1 MSNTDRNA
9 KRNRRRKR
17 SGLIE
22 ITNGLLTLV
31 VLGLVVLGGAF
42 LYGAS
47 QFYAPAVKVE
57 TNFTVERGS
66 SVMTTAKRLEE
77 QGLIPQNQL
86 IPSEWLFWAGA
97 KALRK
102 DDDIKAGVY
111 ALKADYSMSDVL
123 KEITEGK
130 PIDFFVNVIPGE
142 TSFQVVARLND
153 PAQNLTGGA
162 VTLPAEGSLLAIRY
176 DFFPGDT
183 RQSVLEA
190 MQQKMQARLAEIWA
204 ARDPAI
210 DAVIKSPAELV
221 ILASIVE
228 KETGLASER
237 PQVAAVFI
245 NRLKKGMRLQTDPSV
260 LYGVTGGKEVLSRS
274 PTSKELKAETP
285 YNTYQI
291 AGLPAGPIANP
302 GEDALLAAAHPA
314 ATKDLYFVAK
324 SASPADG
331 HLFAETYAQHRKN
344 VTAYRK
350 AAAEAESE
358 SDKEALEAAEAT
370 AAGEVVTDATTTPQ

>member
-1 MSNTDRNA
+1 MSTSDRKA
-9 KRNRRRKR
+9 KRTRRRR
-17 SGLIE
+17 SGLVE
-22 ITNGLLTLV
+22 VTNGLLTLV
-31 VLGLVVLGGAF
+31 VLGLVAIGGLF
-42 LYGAS
+42 IYGAG

-77 QGLIPQNQL
+77 QGLIPQDQL

-111 ALKADYSMSDVL
+111 VLKANYSMSDVL

-142 TSFQVVARLND
+142 TSYQVASRLND
-153 PAQNLTGGA
+153 PAGNLTGDP
-162 VTLPAEGSLLAIRY
+162 VTVPAEGSLLAIRY

-183 RQSVLEA
+183 RQSVLDA
-190 MQQKMQARLAEIWA
+190 MQQKMDARLAEIWA
-204 ARDPAI
+204 GRDPAI

-237 PQVAAVFI
+237 PQVAAVFV
-245 NRLKKGMRLQTDPSV
+245 NRLKKGMRLQTDPTV
-260 LYGVTGGKEVLSRS
+260 LYGVTGGKEVLNRS
-274 PTSKELKAETP
+274 PTSKELKAQTP

-291 AGLPAGPIANP
+291 DGLPAGPIANP

-314 ATKDLYFVAK
+314 ATKDLYFVAR
-324 SASPADG
+324 SANPAPD
-331 HLFAETYAQHRKN
+331 LDAVAKW
-344 VTAYRK
+344 V
-350 AAAEAESE
+350 AEAGPAP
-358 SDKEALEAAEAT
+358 SDAAVRDWLKAQVPEYQ
-370 AAGEVVTDATTTPQ
+370 PR